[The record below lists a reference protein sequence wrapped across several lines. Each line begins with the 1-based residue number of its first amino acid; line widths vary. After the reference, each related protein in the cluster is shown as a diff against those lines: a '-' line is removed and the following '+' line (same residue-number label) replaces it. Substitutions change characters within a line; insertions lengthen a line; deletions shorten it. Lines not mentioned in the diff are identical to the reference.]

1 VQCAE
6 SNSKPR
12 SPPECAARERE
23 APDVEAKLI
32 ELLARHDRHEPERM
46 EQIKAIVHEEL
57 APLAE
62 HVDVAQVEEQLVAR
76 L

>member
-1 VQCAE
+1 
-6 SNSKPR
+6 
-12 SPPECAARERE
+12 
-23 APDVEAKLI
+23 
-32 ELLARHDRHEPERM
+32 M
-46 EQIKAIVHEEL
+46 EQINAIVHEEL

>member
-1 VQCAE
+1 VQE
-6 SNSKPR
+6 
-12 SPPECAARERE
+12 
-23 APDVEAKLI
+23 KLI
-32 ELLARHDRHEPERM
+32 DLLSRHAEGTETERKQ
-46 EQIKAIVHEEL
+46 QIRTAVHEEL